1 MAIRMKTV
9 VTMKVHADCPS
20 HSRTDISVR
29 DTKTVI
35 DEPEARGGTNAGPSP
50 TETMVASLAGCTN
63 VITHKCAAAH
73 NVNIQAMTIDV
84 ETQFD
89 RRGVTLEEEIDVP
102 FPEMTLKIAL
112 TTDADGASI
121 EKVKTDLARFCPIS
135 KVLRQAGTVI
145 HEDWIITRP

>member
-9 VTMKVHADCPS
+9 VMMKTHGDCAS

-29 DTKTVI
+29 DTGSVI

-50 TETMVASLAGCTN
+50 TETMVASLIGCTN

-73 NVNIQAMTIDV
+73 NVKIEAMSIDV
-84 ETQFD
+84 DAQFD
-89 RRGVTLEEEIDVP
+89 RRGVTLAEEINLP
-102 FPEMTLKIAL
+102 FPEMTLKVNL
-112 TTDADGASI
+112 TTTADEASI

-135 KVLRQAGTVI
+135 KVLRQAGTII
-145 HEDWIITRP
+145 HENWTIIRP